1 MIKISIRQLFLA
13 TVAAVAL
20 VAAQG
25 AAAEAESLEKF
36 FKGKEVSMYIS
47 SGAGGT
53 YDAYGRII
61 ARHLGRHLPSQPRIL
76 PRNMPGASGLRATKF
91 LYRVAPKDGT
101 AMGMVQRS
109 VSIQPL
115 LGIKAADYDARKFYW
130 IGSTTSEVSTGI
142 IWHTSPLKTL
152 EDTMKTELI
161 VGSSGIASDTGAFPR
176 VLNYFIGTKF
186 KIVHGYKSGSDI
198 SLALERKEV
207 LGRLGW
213 SWSSIKSRAPGLLRD
228 KKIRVFVQMGLK
240 KAPDL
245 DAPMALDY
253 AKTPEDRRAMEIIFA
268 AATIGW
274 PSLLPPGVSA
284 EMVKTFRTA
293 YNDTMKDPKFLK
305 DTKRRRLPV
314 APVTGLEIHKILD
327 RVYSFPAADV
337 ALARKAYGS
346 GIGRAIKVQLIK
358 VSGVIAKINKKGS
371 KLTLAGGG
379 TKTKGRVSRRTKIK
393 IAGKKSKRKAL
404 KKGMNCS
411 MKLVASGAV
420 VHTMNCK

>member
-36 FKGKEVSMYIS
+36 FKGKKVSLYIS

-61 ARHLGRHLPSQPRIL
+61 ARHFGSHLPGKPRVL
-76 PRNMPGASGLRATKF
+76 PRNMPGASGLRATNF

-115 LGIKAADYDARKFYW
+115 LGIKAADYDARKFFW
-130 IGSTTSEVSTGI
+130 LGSTTREVSTGI
-142 IWHTSPLKTL
+142 IWHTSPVKTL
-152 EDTMKTELI
+152 ADTMKTELI
-161 VGSSGIASDTGAFPR
+161 VGSSGIGSDTGAFPR

-186 KIVHGYKSGSDI
+186 RIVHGYKSGSDI

-213 SWSSIKSRAPGLLRD
+213 SWSSIKSRAPDLLRD
-228 KKIRVFVQMGLK
+228 KKMHVFVQMGLK
-240 KAPDL
+240 PAPDL
-245 DAPMALDY
+245 PGVPMALDF

-268 AATIGW
+268 PTTIGW
-274 PSLLPPGVSA
+274 PSLMPPGVPA
-284 EMVKTFRTA
+284 KTVAAFRAA
-293 YNDTMKDPKFLK
+293 YDNTMKDPKFLK

-314 APVTGLEIHKILD
+314 APVTGLEIHKLLD
-327 RVYSFPAADV
+327 RIYSFPAADI
-337 ALARKAYGS
+337 ALARKAFTS
-346 GIGRAIKVQLIK
+346 GIGRAKKVQLIK
-358 VSGVIAKINKKGS
+358 VSGVISKINKKGS
-371 KLTLAGGG
+371 KITLAGQS
-379 TKTKGRVSRRTKIK
+379 KVKGRVSRRTKIK

-411 MKLVASGAV
+411 MRLVASGSV